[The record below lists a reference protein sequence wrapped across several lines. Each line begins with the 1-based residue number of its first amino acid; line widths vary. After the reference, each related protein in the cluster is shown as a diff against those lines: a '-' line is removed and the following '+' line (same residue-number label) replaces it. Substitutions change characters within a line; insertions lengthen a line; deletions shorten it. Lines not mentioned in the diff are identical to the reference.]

1 MAAAK
6 VHLMEIVWAVSMVKH
21 LAVQK
26 AVKLVHWMVDN
37 SERMMVDLLVQ
48 SSEILLEL
56 QSETLKAAMKV
67 ALKVHSHAVGK
78 LAAEL
83 DC

>member
-6 VHLMEIVWAVSMVKH
+6 VHSMEIVWVVSMVKH

-26 AVKLVHWMVDN
+26 AVKLVHWMVDYL
-37 SERMMVDLLVQ
+37 ERMMVDVLVG
-48 SSEILLEL
+48 SSEVLLEL
-56 QSETLKAAMKV
+56 QSENLKAVMKV
-67 ALKVHSHAVGK
+67 ALKVHLHAVGK